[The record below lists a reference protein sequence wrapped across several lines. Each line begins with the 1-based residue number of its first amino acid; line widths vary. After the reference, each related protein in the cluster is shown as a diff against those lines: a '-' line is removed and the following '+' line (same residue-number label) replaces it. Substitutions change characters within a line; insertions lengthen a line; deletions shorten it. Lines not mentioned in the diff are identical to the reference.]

1 MRTRE
6 KTVPTA
12 DGGSVLVVYQ
22 RHEYAETLEVDHQQV
37 LHKISGRQWVI
48 GHDVADLELVAYA
61 ALGWL
66 AMIKE
71 GDQ

>member
-22 RHEYAETLEVDHQQV
+22 RHEYAETIEVDHAQV
-37 LHKISGRQWVI
+37 LHRIRGQRWTI
-48 GHDVADLELVAYA
+48 GHDVTDLELVAYA